1 MSTELAFAHALLRP
15 DAPCPP
21 GLRAWNGSDPA
32 KRYAVYRNNV
42 VVSLID
48 ALADSFPVVQAL
60 VGEEFFRAMAAEFAR
75 RSPPRSPVMAWYG
88 EGFADFVADFPPAAG
103 LPYLADLARLEWLR
117 VEAWHAADADPLPLA
132 EVAALLAD
140 EAALPG
146 LRLSL
151 HPALRMLR
159 STHPVVSL
167 WAAHQSEDVAGA
179 LGAIDFAAAEAALL
193 VRDGLDV
200 ALLRI
205 EPGAAAFID
214 RLQRGDALGTA
225 AQAAAPFDLPAT
237 LGLLLRHGAI
247 AAMRTS

>member
-15 DAPCPP
+15 DAPCPA
-21 GLRAWNGSDPA
+21 GLRAWNGSDPV
-32 KRYAVYRNNV
+32 KRYAVYRNHV
-42 VVSLID
+42 VVSLVD
-48 ALADSFPVVQAL
+48 ALADSHPVTQAL
-60 VGEEFFRAMAAEFAR
+60 VGEAFFRAMAGEFAR
-75 RSPPRSPVMAWYG
+75 RSPPRSPVLAWYG

-140 EAALPG
+140 EAALPN
-146 LRLSL
+146 LRVTL
-151 HPALRMLR
+151 HPALRVLR
-159 STHPVVSL
+159 SAHPVVSL
-167 WAAHQSEDVAGA
+167 WAAHQSEDAAGA

-200 ALLRI
+200 ALLRV
-205 EPGAAAFID
+205 EPGAAAFIY
-214 RLQRGDALGTA
+214 RLQRGDALGAA